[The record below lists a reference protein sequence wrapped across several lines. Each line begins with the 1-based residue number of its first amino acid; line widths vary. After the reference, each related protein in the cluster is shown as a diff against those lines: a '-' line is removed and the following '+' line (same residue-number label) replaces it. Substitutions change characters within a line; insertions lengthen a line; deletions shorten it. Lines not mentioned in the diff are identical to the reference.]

1 MWQWVLDV
9 AHPCPRALPIYPL
22 LSPFLRSV
30 QLMVFVPL
38 VYLCACT
45 YYSLFKLGIFSFY
58 YLVPGHTDSVSLLM
72 NCS

>member
-1 MWQWVLDV
+1 MFPRPT
-9 AHPCPRALPIYPL
+9 PCLRVCFSVC
-22 LSPFLRSV
+22 LSIC

-45 YYSLFKLGIFSFY
+45 YFSLFKLGIFSFY